1 MKLLTMRALR
11 GPNIYHNKPCILMRV
26 DLEEMEE
33 RPSNTLPDFRARL
46 EVKIPSLHEHRCSVG
61 APGGFLS
68 RVDEGTWM
76 GHIMEHVAIEFQCLA
91 AMEVGYGRTRETS
104 TPGVYNVVYR
114 YIEERSGLYA
124 GEQAFALIEHLI
136 AGTEDQFDLA
146 AVIQQL
152 KELRERYRLGPSTQG
167 IVDEAIRRGIPWR
180 RLNNRSLVQLGHG
193 SRQKRIQA
201 TTTSETSM
209 IAVEIACDKEATKT
223 LLDDA
228 GVPVPKGEEVRTL
241 SGALEVA
248 NSIGYPVVIKPSDGN
263 HGKGVTV
270 GVADDKH
277 VERAFEAAKTFS
289 PYIMI
294 ERQLVGHDYRALV
307 IDYQFIAAAHRVPAH
322 VIGDGERSIGDLI
335 ELVNADP
342 RRGYGHENV
351 LTEIEVN
358 AMTERVLEHQELTID
373 TVPEQGRLVVLKS
386 TANLSTGGT
395 ATDVTERVHPTN
407 VATFERISRIIGL
420 DICGIDVIAQNL
432 HEPLAESGGGVIE
445 VNAAPGFRMHLAP
458 SEGIG
463 RNVAEPVIDML
474 FPGGDDGRI
483 PVIAVTGTN
492 GKTTTTRLL
501 ARIMRNQGL
510 RVGFTTT
517 DGVYIGGNCIM
528 PGDMTGPFAASVVLK
543 DPTVDFAVLECARGG
558 LLRRGLGFKACD
570 IGIVLNVAEDHLG
583 LEDIET
589 LEDLAR
595 VKRVI
600 VEIVRPGGWAVL
612 NADDK
617 HVAAMKDHTPGNVA
631 YFSMDENN
639 SIIRSRMAREK
650 TSCVYENDYITI
662 LNGSWKIRIVKA
674 VDVPLTFGG
683 RAPFMIQNV
692 LAASLAAYL
701 SKVKPADIRQAL
713 TTFVPG
719 HGTTPGRLNL
729 VQVRGIDIL
738 IDFAHNPAGYKG
750 LSGLISRMPAER
762 KLATIS
768 ACGDRRDVDIEQMG
782 QIAAEMFTEIVIRET
797 PKYRRGRAEG
807 TIAKLLQRAILD
819 TGFPAEKVRIADDE
833 PHAVRQVLETARP
846 GDLVVIIADDIDRCH
861 AEVERFKEREEPL
874 QVTIADIP
882 NVDHYDQGTR
892 EPSRH
897 SS

>member
-1 MKLLTMRALR
+1 MNLLAIRALR
-11 GPNIYHNKPCILMRV
+11 GPNIYHQDPCILMRV
-26 DLEEMEE
+26 DLAEMEQ
-33 RPSNTLPDFRARL
+33 RPSNTLPEFRTRL
-46 EVKIPSLHEHRCSVG
+46 EAIIPSLHEHRCSVG

-76 GHIMEHVAIEFQCLA
+76 GHIMEHVAIELQCLA

-104 TPGVYNVVYR
+104 TPGVYTVVYR
-114 YIEERSGLYA
+114 YVEERSGVYA

-136 AGTEDQFDLA
+136 AGTEDQFGLDT
-146 AVIQQL
+146 VVQRL

-167 IVDEAIRRGIPWR
+167 IVDEAIRRGIPWV

-193 SRQKRIQA
+193 ARQKRIQA

-241 SGALEVA
+241 GGALEA
-248 NSIGYPVVIKPSDGN
+248 ATNIGYPVVVKPSDGN
-263 HGKGVTV
+263 HGKGATV
-270 GVADDKH
+270 GVADDEH
-277 VERAFEAAKTFS
+277 LERAFEAAKEFS
-289 PYIMI
+289 QYILV
-294 ERQLVGHDYRALV
+294 ERLLVGHDFRALV
-307 IDYQFIAAAHRVPAH
+307 VDYEFVAAAHRVPAH
-322 VIGDGERSIGDLI
+322 VIGDGVRSIGNLI
-335 ELVNADP
+335 ELTNTDP
-342 RRGYGHENV
+342 RRGYGHEKV

-358 AMTERVLEHQELTID
+358 AMTERVLEHQELTVDSI
-373 TVPEQGRLVVLKS
+373 PEKGQVVVLKS

-395 ATDVTERVHPTN
+395 AVDVTERVHPTN

-420 DICGIDVIAQNL
+420 DICGIDVIANNL
-432 HEPLAESGGGVIE
+432 HEPLAESDGGVIE

-474 FPGGDDGRI
+474 FPEGDDGRI

-501 ARIMRNQGL
+501 AHIMRNQG
-510 RVGFTTT
+510 RKVGFTTT
-517 DGVYIGGNCIM
+517 DGVYIDGNCVM

-558 LLRRGLGFKACD
+558 LLRRGLGFRACD
-570 IGIVLNVAEDHLG
+570 FGIVLNVAEDHLG

-589 LEDLAR
+589 LDDLAR

-600 VEIVRPGGWAVL
+600 VETVRPGGWAIL
-612 NADDK
+612 NADDE
-617 HVAAMKDHTPGNVA
+617 HVAAMRDSTPGKVA

-639 SIIRSRMAREK
+639 DIIRSRMARGK

-674 VDVPLTFGG
+674 VEVPLTLGG

-692 LAASLAAYL
+692 LAASLAVYL
-701 SKVKPADIRQAL
+701 FKVKPADIRQAL

-719 HGTTPGRLNL
+719 HGMTPGRLNL
-729 VQVRGIDIL
+729 LQVRGIDIL
-738 IDFAHNPAGYKG
+738 IDFAHNPAGYQA
-750 LSGLISRMPAER
+750 LAGLISRLPGNR
-762 KLATIS
+762 KVATIS
-768 ACGDRRDVDIEQMG
+768 ACGDRRDVDIKQMG

-797 PKYRRGRAEG
+797 PKYQRGRAKG
-807 TIAKLLQRAILD
+807 TIAELLHHAILEA
-819 TGFPAEKVRIADDE
+819 GFPRENVRVAADE
-833 PHAVRQVLETARP
+833 PHAVRQVLATARP
-846 GDLVVIIADDIDRCH
+846 GDLVVIVADDIDRCH
-861 AEVERFKEREEPL
+861 AEVEQFKELEEPL
-874 QVTIADIP
+874 EVTIADIP
-882 NVDHYDQGTR
+882 NVHHYDEGTR
-892 EPSRH
+892 EPARH
-897 SS
+897 GT